1 MWTVIFYERENG
13 EIPVKKFLNSLPE
26 KHKVKSYWEIK
37 LLKQY
42 GINLREPYTKAIMG
56 DKYKGLWELRIKFA
70 SNISRI
76 FYFIP
81 SGKTFIL
88 LHGFLKKTQEIPE
101 QELEKAKKYMDE
113 YLRRLEEDEKENRRS
128 F

>member
-26 KHKVKSYWEIK
+26 KHKAKSYWEIK

-42 GINLREPYTKAIMG
+42 GITLREPYTKPIMG

-88 LHGFLKKTQEIPE
+88 LHGFLKKTQETPE

-113 YLRRLEEDEKENRRS
+113 YLRRLEQDEKENRRS